1 MHLWDEPIKNQLAQ
15 KNMPP
20 LFFTNTFFEEEL
32 ISPTSLLPLL
42 KRKNVH
48 FHLHYLSC
56 LLEERPLLALP
67 PEDGYLE
74 KLSKKGFPIQGY
86 TLLKESLENIPIKSF
101 APSEALATFV
111 KSKGGIYDMPPF
123 SLIKNLHSKEHTF
136 LNSSP
141 LPKSTLLYN
150 ENELKNWWTKV
161 PGPKV
166 LKNFFGASGRGHF
179 LSKRDLLD
187 LAGATAFLKSHPEGV
202 VAEPWKE
209 RVLDFSTQWEITK
222 DKMLIYLGATLCHNS
237 PRGVYRKT
245 LVAEEE
251 LLFQKYQDLLQ
262 EHLSKAREFLIRAC
276 ASGFFGPIG
285 IDAMIYT
292 ENKKTHLHPIVEVNA
307 RQTMGSIALALHKKL
322 QWEKGLSFKYELH
335 MQSEES
341 LLPYFAKDP
350 ASPQN
355 TPLFKAALLIE
366 KANLICF

>member
-1 MHLWDEPIKNQLAQ
+1 MK
-15 KNMPP
+15 P

-32 ISPTSLLPLL
+32 ITPAPLLLLL
-42 KRKNVH
+42 KRKKVH

-56 LLEERPLLALP
+56 LLEERPLLALS

-74 KLSKKGFPIQGY
+74 KLRKKGFPIQGY

-101 APSEALATFV
+101 APSEALETFV

-123 SLIKNLHSKEHTF
+123 SLTKKLHSKEHTF
-136 LNSSP
+136 LNSFP
-141 LPKSTLLYN
+141 LPNSTLLYN
-150 ENELKNWWTKV
+150 ENELKNWWKKV

-179 LSKRDLLD
+179 LSKRDNLD
-187 LAGATAFLKSHPEGV
+187 LVGATAFLKNHPEGV

-209 RVLDFSTQWEITK
+209 RVLDFSTHWEITK
-222 DKMLIYLGATLCHNS
+222 DKMLVYLGATLCHNS

-251 LLFQKYQDLLQ
+251 LLFQKYSDFLQ
-262 EHLSKAREFLIRAC
+262 EHLSKARKFLIETC

-285 IDAMIYT
+285 IDAMLYT
-292 ENKKTHLHPIVEVNA
+292 ENKQTHLHPIVEVNT
-307 RQTMGSIALALHKKL
+307 RQTMGSIALALYKKL
-322 QWEKGLSFKYELH
+322 RWERGLSLKYDLH
-335 MQSEES
+335 TQSEES

-350 ASPQN
+350 SLPQKI
-355 TPLFKAALLIE
+355 PLFKAALLVE